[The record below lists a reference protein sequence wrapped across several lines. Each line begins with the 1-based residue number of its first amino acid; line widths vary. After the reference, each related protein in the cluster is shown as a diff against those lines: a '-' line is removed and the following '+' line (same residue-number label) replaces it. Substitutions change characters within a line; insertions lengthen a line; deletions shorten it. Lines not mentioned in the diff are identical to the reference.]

1 MKIGIVGLGLIGG
14 SLARALTES
23 GKHEVYGA
31 DRNRS
36 SLLAAKMVEAIK
48 NEMTDENIG
57 EMDMI
62 FIALY
67 PQATVEFVEANASK
81 IKKDAIVADCGG
93 VKRPI
98 CTPCE
103 KLAEENGFIFIG
115 AHPMAG
121 TQFSGFNASRGNLFK
136 NATMIIT
143 PKENTDIRILEK
155 LRNALND
162 AGFGAINFTTPEEH
176 DKVIAFTS
184 QLPHIISNAYVKSH
198 TAVKQK
204 GFSAGSYRDL
214 TRVSKLNEKM
224 WSELFFENKDN
235 LCAEIDFLVERL
247 SEYSAA
253 LKADDREGLVALL
266 KEGTDSKK
274 QAK

>member
-1 MKIGIVGLGLIGG
+1 MKIGIAGLGLIGG
-14 SLARALTES
+14 SLARALTDS
-23 GKHEVYGA
+23 GKHEVFGL

-36 SLLAAKMVEAIK
+36 SVLAAKMVEAIAGEL
-48 NEMTDENIG
+48 NEENIG
-57 EMDMI
+57 ECEMI

-67 PQATVEFVEANASK
+67 PQATVEFVEKYASK
-81 IKKDAIVADCGG
+81 IKKGAIVTDCGG

-98 CTPCE
+98 CNPCE
-103 KLAEENGFIFIG
+103 KLAEENGFIFVG
-115 AHPMAG
+115 GHPMAG
-121 TQFSGFNASRGNLFK
+121 TQFSGFNASRGNLYK
-136 NATMIIT
+136 NATMILT
-143 PKENTDIRILEK
+143 PKDNTDIRILEK
-155 LRNALND
+155 LRNVLND
-162 AGFGAINFTTPEEH
+162 AGFGAINFTSAEEH

-224 WSELFFENKDN
+224 WTELFFENKDN
-235 LCAEIDFLVERL
+235 LCEEIDFLVERL
-247 SEYSAA
+247 QEYSAA

>member
-14 SLARALTES
+14 SLARALADS
-23 GKHEVYGA
+23 GKYEVFGL
-31 DRNRS
+31 DHNRS
-36 SLLAAKMVEAIK
+36 SLLAAKMVGAIK
-48 NEMTDENIG
+48 DEMNRENIG
-57 EMDMI
+57 TMDII

-67 PQATVEFVEANASK
+67 PRATVDFVKENASE
-81 IKKDAIVADCGG
+81 IKKGAIVADCGG
-93 VKRPI
+93 VKRSI
-98 CTPCE
+98 CTCCE
-103 KLAEENGFIFIG
+103 TLAEENNFIFIG

-121 TQFSGFNASRGNLFK
+121 TQFSGFNASRGTLFK
-136 NATMIIT
+136 NATMILT

-155 LRNALND
+155 LKNVLDD

-184 QLPHIISNAYVKSH
+184 QLPHIISNAYVKSC

-214 TRVSKLNEKM
+214 TRVSKLNEAM
-224 WSELFFENKDN
+224 WTELFIENKDN
-235 LCAEIDFLVERL
+235 LCEEIDFLIERL
-247 SEYSAA
+247 SEYSTA
-253 LKADDREGLVALL
+253 LKNNDKDGLVALL

>member
-1 MKIGIVGLGLIGG
+1 MKIGIAGLGLIGG
-14 SLARALTES
+14 SLARALSES
-23 GKHEVYGA
+23 GKHEVFGL

-36 SLLAAKMVEAIK
+36 SLLAAKMVGAVSE
-48 NEMTDENIG
+48 ELTDDNIG
-57 EMDMI
+57 ECEMI
-62 FIALY
+62 IIALY
-67 PQATVEFVEANASK
+67 PKATVEFVEANAEK
-81 IKKDAIVADCGG
+81 IKKGAIVADCGG

-121 TQFSGFNASRGNLFK
+121 TQFSGFNSSRGNLYK
-136 NATMIIT
+136 NATMIVT

-155 LRNALND
+155 FRNVLND
-162 AGFGAINFTTPEEH
+162 AGFGSVNFTTPEEH

-214 TRVSKLNEKM
+214 TRVSKLNEPM
-224 WSELFFENKDN
+224 WTELFFENKDN
-235 LCAEIDFLVERL
+235 LINEIDFLVERL
-247 SEYSAA
+247 SEYSTA
-253 LKADDREGLVALL
+253 LKTDDREGLIALL

-274 QAK
+274 QAR

>member
-1 MKIGIVGLGLIGG
+1 MKIGVAGLGLIGG
-14 SLARALTES
+14 SLARALADS
-23 GKHEVYGA
+23 GKHEVIGL

-36 SLLAAKMVEAIK
+36 SLLAAKMVGAI
-48 NEMTDENIG
+48 TDEMNEKNIG
-57 EMDMI
+57 ECDMI

-67 PQATVEFVEANASK
+67 PQATVEFVEMYAEK
-81 IKKDAIVADCGG
+81 IKKGAIVTDCGG

-98 CTPCE
+98 CGPCE

-121 TQFSGFNASRGNLFK
+121 TQFSGFNSSRGNLFK
-136 NATMIIT
+136 NATMIVT

-155 LRNALND
+155 LRNVLND

-224 WSELFFENKDN
+224 WTELFFENKDN
-235 LCAEIDFLVERL
+235 LCAEIYFLVERL
-247 SEYSAA
+247 QEYSAA

>member
-1 MKIGIVGLGLIGG
+1 MKIGIAGLGLIGG
-14 SLARALTES
+14 SLARALS
-23 GKHEVYGA
+23 DCGKHEIIGL

-36 SLLAAKMVEAIK
+36 SLLAAKMVGAISVEMSEA
-48 NEMTDENIG
+48 NIG
-57 EMDMI
+57 ECDMI

-67 PQATVEFVEANASK
+67 PQATVEFVETYADR
-81 IKKDAIVADCGG
+81 IKKGAIIADCGG
-93 VKRPI
+93 VKKPI
-98 CTPCE
+98 CSPCE
-103 KLAEENGFIFIG
+103 KLAEENGFTFIG

-136 NATMIIT
+136 NATMIVT

-155 LRNALND
+155 FKNVLDD
-162 AGFGAINFTTPEEH
+162 AGFGAINFTTPSEH

-224 WSELFFENKDN
+224 WTELFFENKEN
-235 LCAEIDFLVERL
+235 LINEIDFLINRL
-247 SEYSAA
+247 CEYSTA
-253 LKADDREGLVALL
+253 LKENDKESLVALL

>member
-14 SLARALTES
+14 SLARALTD
-23 GKHEVYGA
+23 GGHEVYGL

-36 SLLAAKMVEAIK
+36 SLLAAKMVGAIK
-48 NEMTDENIG
+48 G
-57 EMDMI
+57 EMNGETIGSLDMI

-67 PQATVEFVEANASK
+67 PKATVEFVEENAAK
-81 IKKDAIVADCGG
+81 IKKGAIVADCGG

-98 CTPCE
+98 CAPCE

-121 TQFSGFNASRGNLFK
+121 TQFSGFSASRGNLFK
-136 NATMIIT
+136 NATMIVT

-155 LRNALND
+155 LRNVLND

-184 QLPHIISNAYVKSH
+184 QLPHIISNAYVKSR

-214 TRVSKLNEKM
+214 TRVSKLNEAM
-224 WSELFFENKDN
+224 WTELFFENKDN

-253 LKADDREGLVALL
+253 LKADDKDGLVALL

>member
-1 MKIGIVGLGLIGG
+1 MKIGVVGLGLIGG

-23 GKHEVYGA
+23 GKHEVFGL

-36 SLLAAKMVEAIK
+36 SLLAAKMVEAISG
-48 NEMTDENIG
+48 ELTDENIG
-57 EMDMI
+57 ECDMI
-62 FIALY
+62 FLALY
-67 PQATVEFVEANASK
+67 PQATVEFVEAYASK
-81 IKKDAIVADCGG
+81 IKKGAIVSDCGG

-121 TQFSGFNASRGNLFK
+121 TQFSGFNSSRANLFR
-136 NATMIIT
+136 NATMIVT

-155 LRNALND
+155 LRNVLND

-224 WSELFFENKDN
+224 WTELFFENKDN

-253 LKADDREGLVALL
+253 LKADDKEGLVALL

>member
-14 SLARALTES
+14 SLARALAES
-23 GKHEVYGA
+23 GKHFVLGL

-36 SLLAAKMVEAIK
+36 SLLAAKMVGAIE
-48 NEMTDENIG
+48 NELNDENIG
-57 EMDMI
+57 ECEMI
-62 FIALY
+62 IIALY
-67 PQATVEFVEANASK
+67 PEATVEFVENYAQK
-81 IKKDAIVADCGG
+81 IKKGAIVADCGG

-98 CTPCE
+98 CAPCE
-103 KLAEENGFIFIG
+103 RLAEENGFVFIG

-121 TQFSGFNASRGNLFK
+121 TQFSGFNASRGNLYK

-143 PKENTDIRILEK
+143 PKENTDIRALEK
-155 LRNALND
+155 FRGVLND
-162 AGFGAINFTTPEEH
+162 AGFGAVNFTTPEEH

-224 WSELFFENKDN
+224 WTELFFENKDN
-235 LCAEIDFLVERL
+235 LISEIDFLIDRL
-247 SEYSAA
+247 NEYSAA
-253 LKADDREGLVALL
+253 LKSDDKEGLVALL

>member
-1 MKIGIVGLGLIGG
+1 MKIGVVGLGLIGG
-14 SLARALTES
+14 SFARALSDS
-23 GKHEVYGA
+23 GKHEVYGL

-36 SLLAAKMVEAIK
+36 SLLAAKMVGAI
-48 NEMTDENIG
+48 TDELSEDNIG
-57 EMDMI
+57 KMDI
-62 FIALY
+62 ILIALY
-67 PQATVEFVEANASK
+67 PQATVDFVKKYADK
-81 IKKDAIVADCGG
+81 IKKGAIVTDCGG

-98 CTPCE
+98 CSPCE
-103 KLAEENGFIFIG
+103 KIADDNGFIFIG

-136 NATMIIT
+136 NATMIVT
-143 PKENTDIRILEK
+143 PKENTDIRTLEK
-155 LRNALND
+155 LKNVLDD

-184 QLPHIISNAYVKSH
+184 QLPHIISNAYVKSR

-214 TRVSKLNEKM
+214 TRVSKLNEEM

-235 LCAEIDFLVERL
+235 LCDEIDFLVERL
-247 SEYSAA
+247 SEYSKA
-253 LKADDREGLVALL
+253 LKSDDKDGLITLL
-266 KEGTDSKK
+266 REGTDSKK

>member
-1 MKIGIVGLGLIGG
+1 MKIGIAGLGLIGG
-14 SLARALTES
+14 SLARALSDS
-23 GKHEVYGA
+23 GKYEVYGL

-36 SLLAAKMVEAIK
+36 SLLASKTVGAI
-48 NEMTDENIG
+48 TDELTEAKIG

-67 PQATVEFVEANASK
+67 PQATVDFVEKYAEK
-81 IKKDAIVADCGG
+81 IKKDAIVTDCGG

-98 CTPCE
+98 CSPCE
-103 KLAEENGFIFIG
+103 KLADKNGFIFIG

-121 TQFSGFNASRGNLFK
+121 TQFSGFSASRGNLFK
-136 NATMIIT
+136 NATMTVT
-143 PKENTDIRILEK
+143 PEENIDIRTLEK
-155 LRNALND
+155 LKNVLTD

-214 TRVSKLNEKM
+214 TRVSKLNEEM

-235 LCAEIDFLVERL
+235 LCDEIDFLVERL
-247 SEYSAA
+247 SEYSKA
-253 LKADDREGLVALL
+253 LKSDDKDGLIALL

>member
-1 MKIGIVGLGLIGG
+1 MKIGTAGLGLIGG
-14 SLARALTES
+14 SLARALTDS
-23 GKHEVYGA
+23 GKHEVFGL

-36 SLLAAKMVEAIK
+36 SVLAAKMVGAIAG
-48 NEMTDENIG
+48 ELTEENIG
-57 EMDMI
+57 ECEMI

-67 PQATVEFVEANASK
+67 PKATVEFMEKYAPK
-81 IKKDAIVADCGG
+81 IRKGAIVTDCGG

-98 CTPCE
+98 CNPCE
-103 KLAEENGFIFIG
+103 KLAEENGFIFVG
-115 AHPMAG
+115 GHPMAG
-121 TQFSGFNASRGNLFK
+121 TQFSGFNASRGNLYK
-136 NATMIIT
+136 NATMILT
-143 PKENTDIRILEK
+143 PKDNTDIRILER
-155 LRNALND
+155 LRNVLND
-162 AGFGAINFTTPEEH
+162 AGFGAINFTSAEEH

-224 WSELFFENKDN
+224 WTELFFENKDN
-235 LCAEIDFLVERL
+235 LCDEIDFLVERL
-247 SEYSAA
+247 QEYSAA
-253 LKADDREGLVALL
+253 LKSDDREGLVALL

>member
-1 MKIGIVGLGLIGG
+1 MKIGVVGLGLIGG

-23 GKHEVYGA
+23 GKHEVYGL

-36 SLLAAKMVEAIK
+36 SLLAAKMVEAIAGEL
-48 NEMTDENIG
+48 NGGNIC

-67 PQATVEFVEANASK
+67 PQATVEFVEENAKK
-81 IKKDAIVADCGG
+81 IKKGAIVTDCGG
-93 VKRPI
+93 VKRLI

-121 TQFSGFNASRGNLFK
+121 TQFSGFNSSRANLFK
-136 NATMIIT
+136 NATMIVT

-155 LRNALND
+155 LRNVLND

-224 WSELFFENKDN
+224 WTELFFENKDN

-253 LKADDREGLVALL
+253 LKTDDKEGLVALL

>member
-1 MKIGIVGLGLIGG
+1 MKIGVAGLGLIGG
-14 SLARALTES
+14 SLARALADC
-23 GKHEVYGA
+23 GKHEVLGL

-36 SLLAAKMVEAIK
+36 SLLAAKMVGAISDEM
-48 NEMTDENIG
+48 NESNIG
-57 EMDMI
+57 DCDMI

-67 PQATVEFVEANASK
+67 PQATVEFVETYADK
-81 IKKDAIVADCGG
+81 IKKGAIVADCGG

-98 CTPCE
+98 CAPCE

-121 TQFSGFNASRGNLFK
+121 TQFSGFNSSRGNLFK
-136 NATMIIT
+136 NATMIVT
-143 PKENTDIRILEK
+143 PKEDTDIRILEK
-155 LRNALND
+155 FRNVLND
-162 AGFGAINFTTPEEH
+162 AGFGAINFTTPSEH

-224 WSELFFENKDN
+224 WTELFFENKDN
-235 LCAEIDFLVERL
+235 LINEIDFLVERL
-247 SEYSAA
+247 TEYSTA
-253 LKADDREGLVALL
+253 LKTDDREGLVALL

>member
-1 MKIGIVGLGLIGG
+1 
-14 SLARALTES
+14 
-23 GKHEVYGA
+23 
-31 DRNRS
+31 
-36 SLLAAKMVEAIK
+36 
-48 NEMTDENIG
+48 
-57 EMDMI
+57 MI
-62 FIALY
+62 IFALY
-67 PQATVEFVEANASK
+67 PKASVEFVEENAAK
-81 IKKDAIVADCGG
+81 IKKGAIVADCGG

-98 CTPCE
+98 CAPCE

-121 TQFSGFNASRGNLFK
+121 TQFSGFSASRGNLFK
-136 NATMIIT
+136 NATMIVT

-155 LRNALND
+155 LRNVLND

-184 QLPHIISNAYVKSH
+184 QLPHIISNAYVKSR

-214 TRVSKLNEKM
+214 TRVSKLNEAM
-224 WSELFFENKDN
+224 WTELFFENKDN

-253 LKADDREGLVALL
+253 LKADDKDGLVALL

>member
-1 MKIGIVGLGLIGG
+1 MKIGVAGLGLIGG
-14 SLARALTES
+14 SLARALADS
-23 GKHEVYGA
+23 GKHEVLGL

-36 SLLAAKMVEAIK
+36 SLLAAKMVGAIV
-48 NEMTDENIG
+48 DELNDGNIG
-57 EMDMI
+57 ECDMI

-67 PQATVEFVEANASK
+67 PQATVEFVEMNAKK
-81 IKKDAIVADCGG
+81 IKKGAIVTDCGG

-121 TQFSGFNASRGNLFK
+121 TQFSGFNSSRGNLFK
-136 NATMIIT
+136 NATMIVT

-155 LRNALND
+155 LRNVLND
-162 AGFGAINFTTPEEH
+162 AGFGTINFTTPEEH

-224 WSELFFENKDN
+224 WTELFFENKDN
-235 LCAEIDFLVERL
+235 LINEIDFLVERL
-247 SEYSAA
+247 NEYSAA

>member
-1 MKIGIVGLGLIGG
+1 MKIGIAGLGLIGG
-14 SLARALTES
+14 SLARALADC
-23 GKHEVYGA
+23 GKHEVMGL

-36 SLLAAKMVEAIK
+36 SLLAAKMVGAI
-48 NEMTDENIG
+48 TDEMNESNIG
-57 EMDMI
+57 ECDMI

-67 PQATVEFVEANASK
+67 PQATVEFVEMYADK
-81 IKKDAIVADCGG
+81 IKKGAIVADCGG
-93 VKRPI
+93 VKTPI
-98 CTPCE
+98 CAPCE

-121 TQFSGFNASRGNLFK
+121 TQFSGFNSSRGNLFK
-136 NATMIIT
+136 SATMIVT

-155 LRNALND
+155 FKNVLND
-162 AGFGAINFTTPEEH
+162 AGFGAINFTTPSEH

-184 QLPHIISNAYVKSH
+184 QLPHIISNAYVKSR

-204 GFSAGSYRDL
+204 GFSAGSYRDM

-224 WSELFFENKDN
+224 WTELFFENKDN
-235 LCAEIDFLVERL
+235 LIKEIDFLVERL
-247 SEYSAA
+247 NEYSAA
-253 LKADDREGLVALL
+253 LKTDDREGLVALL

>member
-1 MKIGIVGLGLIGG
+1 MKIGIAGLGLIGG
-14 SLARALTES
+14 SLARALSDS
-23 GKHEVYGA
+23 GKHEILGL

-36 SLLAAKMVEAIK
+36 SLLAAKMVGAI
-48 NEMTDENIG
+48 TDEMNETNIG
-57 EMDMI
+57 ECDMI

-67 PQATVEFVEANASK
+67 PQATVEFVEMNADK
-81 IKKDAIVADCGG
+81 IKKGAIVADCGG

-98 CTPCE
+98 CVPCE
-103 KLAEENGFIFIG
+103 KLAAENGFEFIG

-121 TQFSGFNASRGNLFK
+121 TQFSGFTRSRGNLFK

-155 LRNALND
+155 LRNVLND

-224 WSELFFENKDN
+224 WTELFFENKDN
-235 LCAEIDFLVERL
+235 LINEIDFLVDRL

>member
-1 MKIGIVGLGLIGG
+1 MKIGVVGLGLIGG

-23 GKHEVYGA
+23 GKHEVFGL

-36 SLLAAKMVEAIK
+36 SLLAAKMVEAISG
-48 NEMTDENIG
+48 ELTAENIG

-67 PQATVEFVEANASK
+67 PQATVEFVESYASK

-103 KLAEENGFIFIG
+103 KLAEENGFTFIG

-162 AGFGAINFTTPEEH
+162 AGFGAINFTSPEEH

-204 GFSAGSYRDL
+204 GFSAGSYKDL

-224 WSELFFENKDN
+224 WTELFFENKDN

-253 LKADDREGLVALL
+253 LKADDKEGLIALL

>member
-1 MKIGIVGLGLIGG
+1 MKIGVVGLGLIGG

-23 GKHEVYGA
+23 GKHEVFGL

-36 SLLAAKMVEAIK
+36 SLLAAKMVEAISG
-48 NEMTDENIG
+48 ELTDENIG
-57 EMDMI
+57 ECDMI
-62 FIALY
+62 FLALY
-67 PQATVEFVEANASK
+67 PQATVEFVEAHASK
-81 IKKDAIVADCGG
+81 IKKGAIVSDCGG

-121 TQFSGFNASRGNLFK
+121 TQFSGFNSSRANLFK
-136 NATMIIT
+136 NATMIVT

-155 LRNALND
+155 LRNVLND

-224 WSELFFENKDN
+224 WTELFFENKDN

-253 LKADDREGLVALL
+253 LKADDKEGLVALL

>member
-1 MKIGIVGLGLIGG
+1 MKIGVVGLGLIGG

-23 GKHEVYGA
+23 GKHEVYGL

-36 SLLAAKMVEAIK
+36 SLLAAKMVEAIAG
-48 NEMTDENIG
+48 EMNSDNIG

-81 IKKDAIVADCGG
+81 IKKGAIIADCGG

-121 TQFSGFNASRGNLFK
+121 TQFSGFNASRANLFK

-155 LRNALND
+155 LRNTLND

-224 WSELFFENKDN
+224 WTELFFENKDN

-247 SEYSAA
+247 CEYSAA
-253 LKADDREGLVALL
+253 LKADDRDGLVALL

>member
-1 MKIGIVGLGLIGG
+1 MKIGVVGLGLIGG

-23 GKHEVYGA
+23 GKHEVYGL

-36 SLLAAKMVEAIK
+36 SLLAAKMVEAIA
-48 NEMTDENIG
+48 G
-57 EMDMI
+57 EMNEDNVGEMEMI

-67 PQATVEFVEANASK
+67 PQATVEFVEEYAAK
-81 IKKDAIVADCGG
+81 IKKDAIVTDCGG

-98 CTPCE
+98 CAPCE
-103 KLAEENGFIFIG
+103 ELAEKNGFIFIG

-136 NATMIIT
+136 NATMILT
-143 PKENTDIRILEK
+143 PKDNTDIRILEK
-155 LRNALND
+155 LRNVLND
-162 AGFGAINFTTPEEH
+162 AGFGAINFTSPEEH

-184 QLPHIISNAYVKSH
+184 QLPHIISNAYVKSR

-214 TRVSKLNEKM
+214 TRVSKLNEAM
-224 WSELFFENKDN
+224 WTELVFENKDN

-253 LKADDREGLVALL
+253 LKADDKEGLVALL

>member
-23 GKHEVYGA
+23 GKHEVLGL

-36 SLLAAKMVEAIK
+36 SLLAAKMADAISD
-48 NEMTDENIG
+48 ELTDENIG
-57 EMDMI
+57 ECDMI
-62 FIALY
+62 FLAVY
-67 PQATVEFVEANASK
+67 PQATVDFVEANAAK
-81 IKKDAIVADCGG
+81 IKKGAIVSDCGG
-93 VKRPI
+93 IKRMI

-103 KLAEENGFIFIG
+103 KLAEENGFYFIG

-136 NATMIIT
+136 KATMIVT
-143 PKENTDIRILEK
+143 SRENTDIRTLNKYLEV
-155 LRNALND
+155 LDD
-162 AGFGAINFTTPEEH
+162 AGFGEVNFTSPEEH
-176 DKVIAFTS
+176 DRVIAFTS
-184 QLPHIISNAYVKSH
+184 QLPHVISNAYVKSP

-224 WSELFFENKDN
+224 WTELFFENKDN
-235 LCAEIDFLVERL
+235 LCDEIDFLVERL
-247 SEYSAA
+247 QEYSAA
-253 LKADDREGLVALL
+253 LKANDKESLAALL
-266 KEGTDSKK
+266 KEGTDSKR

>member
-1 MKIGIVGLGLIGG
+1 MKIGIAGLGLIGG
-14 SLARALTES
+14 SLARALSES
-23 GKHEVYGA
+23 GKHEVFGL

-36 SLLAAKMVEAIK
+36 SLLAAKMVGAVSE
-48 NEMTDENIG
+48 ELTDDNIG
-57 EMDMI
+57 ECEMI
-62 FIALY
+62 IIALY
-67 PQATVEFVEANASK
+67 PKATVEFVEANAEK
-81 IKKDAIVADCGG
+81 IKKGAIVADCGG

-121 TQFSGFNASRGNLFK
+121 TQFSGFNSSRGNLYK
-136 NATMIIT
+136 NATMIVT

-155 LRNALND
+155 FRNVLND
-162 AGFGAINFTTPEEH
+162 AGFGSVNFTTPEEH

-214 TRVSKLNEKM
+214 TRVSKLNEPM
-224 WSELFFENKDN
+224 WAELFFENKDN
-235 LCAEIDFLVERL
+235 LINEIDFLVERL
-247 SEYSAA
+247 SEYSTA
-253 LKADDREGLVALL
+253 LKTDDREGLIALL

-274 QAK
+274 QAR

>member
-1 MKIGIVGLGLIGG
+1 MKIGIAGLGLIGG
-14 SLARALTES
+14 SLARALTDS
-23 GKHEVYGA
+23 GKHEVFGL

-36 SLLAAKMVEAIK
+36 SVLAAKMVEAIAGEL
-48 NEMTDENIG
+48 NEENIG
-57 EMDMI
+57 ECEMI

-67 PQATVEFVEANASK
+67 PQATVEFVEKYASK
-81 IKKDAIVADCGG
+81 IKKGTIVTDCGG

-98 CTPCE
+98 CNPCE
-103 KLAEENGFIFIG
+103 KLAEENGFIFVG
-115 AHPMAG
+115 GHPMAG
-121 TQFSGFNASRGNLFK
+121 TQFSGFNASRGNLYK
-136 NATMIIT
+136 NATMILT
-143 PKENTDIRILEK
+143 PKDNTDIRILEK
-155 LRNALND
+155 LRNVLND
-162 AGFGAINFTTPEEH
+162 AGFGAINFTSAEEH

-184 QLPHIISNAYVKSH
+184 QLPHIISNAYVKRH

-224 WSELFFENKDN
+224 WTELFFENKDN
-235 LCAEIDFLVERL
+235 LCDEIDFLVERL
-247 SEYSAA
+247 QEYSAA

-266 KEGTDSKK
+266 KEGTDRKK

>member
-1 MKIGIVGLGLIGG
+1 MKIGIAGLGLIGG
-14 SLARALTES
+14 SLARALADS
-23 GKHEVYGA
+23 GKHEILGL

-36 SLLAAKMVEAIK
+36 SLLAAKMVGAI
-48 NEMTDENIG
+48 TDEMNESNIG
-57 EMDMI
+57 ECDMI

-67 PQATVEFVEANASK
+67 PQATVEFVEMNADK
-81 IKKDAIVADCGG
+81 IKKGAIVTDCGG

-98 CTPCE
+98 CEPCE

-121 TQFSGFNASRGNLFK
+121 TQFSGFNSSRGNLFK
-136 NATMIIT
+136 NATMIVT

-155 LRNALND
+155 LRNVLND
-162 AGFGAINFTTPEEH
+162 AGFGAINFTTPSEH

-224 WSELFFENKDN
+224 WTELFFENKDN
-235 LCAEIDFLVERL
+235 LINEIDFLVERL
-247 SEYSAA
+247 SEYSTA
-253 LKADDREGLVALL
+253 LKNDDREGLVTLL
-266 KEGTDSKK
+266 REGTDSKK